1 MPDDFPTKID
11 VVRAKNVFAYEGPGF
26 LNNIRKIQE
35 LIISGGK
42 FIFQEHA
49 YLKTINHEIY
59 TAIIPLFEGWGMVKT
74 MEILQIHCH

>member
-11 VVRAKNVFAYEGPGF
+11 VVRAKNVFAYAGPGF

-59 TAIIPLFEGWGMVKT
+59 TAIIP
-74 MEILQIHCH
+74 